1 MQKFKNAERQ
11 RVLFFAFGLERI
23 SRSIHQIIMLWLTLP
38 LLLQKLLSINVFSA
52 SARACAFQH
61 KEWV

>member
-1 MQKFKNAERQ
+1 MPP
-11 RVLFFAFGLERI
+11 LFPLM
-23 SRSIHQIIMLWLTLP
+23 IMLLQLTLP